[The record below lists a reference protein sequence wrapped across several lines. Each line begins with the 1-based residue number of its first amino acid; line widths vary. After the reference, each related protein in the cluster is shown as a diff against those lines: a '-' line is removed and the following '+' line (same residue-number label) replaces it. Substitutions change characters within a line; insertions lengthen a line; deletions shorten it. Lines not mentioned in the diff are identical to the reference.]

1 MNRIEDK
8 ELEQIREQQTKLA
21 QIKQDLGTLE
31 VRKHEVMQVFLSVNK
46 EVEETKSE
54 LESKYGRVNINLDD
68 GTYSEIEEEV
78 VEWWVVL

>member
-54 LESKYGRVNINLDD
+54 LENKYGRVNINLDD
-68 GTYSEIEEEV
+68 GTYSEIEEEA
-78 VEWWVVL
+78 VE

>member
-31 VRKHEVMQVFLSVNK
+31 VRKHEVMQVFLDVNK

-54 LESKYGRVNINLDD
+54 LEKKYGRVNINLDD
-68 GTYSEIEEEV
+68 GTYSEIEDKS
-78 VEWWVVL
+78 VE

>member
-31 VRKHEVMQVFLSVNK
+31 VRKHEVMQVFLNVNK

-78 VEWWVVL
+78 VE

>member
-31 VRKHEVMQVFLSVNK
+31 VRKHEVMEVFLSVNK

-54 LESKYGRVNINLDD
+54 LEKKYGRVNINLDD

-78 VEWWVVL
+78 VE

>member
-31 VRKHEVMQVFLSVNK
+31 VRKHEVMQVFLDVNK

-54 LESKYGRVNINLDD
+54 LEKKYGRVNINLDD
-68 GTYSEIEEEV
+68 GTYSEIEEEEV
-78 VEWWVVL
+78 VE

>member
-1 MNRIEDK
+1 MSRIEDK

-54 LESKYGRVNINLDD
+54 LENKYGRVNINLDD

-78 VEWWVVL
+78 VE

>member
-54 LESKYGRVNINLDD
+54 LEKKYGRVNINLDD
-68 GTYSEIEEEV
+68 GTYSQIEEEV
-78 VEWWVVL
+78 VE

>member
-54 LESKYGRVNINLDD
+54 LEKKYGRVNINLDD

-78 VEWWVVL
+78 VE

>member
-54 LESKYGRVNINLDD
+54 LENKYGRVNINLDD

-78 VEWWVVL
+78 VE

>member
-31 VRKHEVMQVFLSVNK
+31 VRKHEVMQVFLDVNK

-54 LESKYGRVNINLDD
+54 LEKKYGRVNINLDD
-68 GTYSEIEEEV
+68 GTYSEIEDESV
-78 VEWWVVL
+78 K

>member
-31 VRKHEVMQVFLSVNK
+31 VRKHEVMQVFLNVNK

-54 LESKYGRVNINLDD
+54 LENKYGRVNINLDD
-68 GTYSEIEEEV
+68 GTYSEVEEEV
-78 VEWWVVL
+78 VD

>member
-31 VRKHEVMQVFLSVNK
+31 VRKHEVMQVFLDVNK

-54 LESKYGRVNINLDD
+54 LEKKYGRVNINLDD
-68 GTYSEIEEEV
+68 GTYSEIEEKV
-78 VEWWVVL
+78 VE

>member
-31 VRKHEVMQVFLSVNK
+31 VRKHEVMQVFLDVNK

-78 VEWWVVL
+78 VE

>member
-31 VRKHEVMQVFLSVNK
+31 VRKHEVMQVFLDVNK
-46 EVEETKSE
+46 EVEETKTE
-54 LESKYGRVNINLDD
+54 LEKKYGRVNINLDD
-68 GTYSEIEEEV
+68 GTYSEIEEKV
-78 VEWWVVL
+78 VE

>member
-31 VRKHEVMQVFLSVNK
+31 VRKHEIMEVFLSVNK

-54 LESKYGRVNINLDD
+54 LEKKYGRVNINLDD

-78 VEWWVVL
+78 VE

>member
-8 ELEQIREQQTKLA
+8 ELEKIREQQTNLA

-31 VRKHEVMQVFLSVNK
+31 IRKHEVMQVFLIVSK

-54 LESKYGRVNINLDD
+54 LENKYGRVNINLDD

-78 VEWWVVL
+78 VE

>member
-31 VRKHEVMQVFLSVNK
+31 VRKHEVMQVFLNVNK

-54 LESKYGRVNINLDD
+54 LENKYGRVNINLDD

-78 VEWWVVL
+78 VE

>member
-31 VRKHEVMQVFLSVNK
+31 VRKHEVMQVFLDVNK

-54 LESKYGRVNINLDD
+54 LEKKYGRVNINLDD
-68 GTYSEIEEEV
+68 GTYSKIEEEV
-78 VEWWVVL
+78 VE

>member
-68 GTYSEIEEEV
+68 GTYSGIEDEV
-78 VEWWVVL
+78 VE

>member
-31 VRKHEVMQVFLSVNK
+31 VRKHEVMEVFLSVNK

-54 LESKYGRVNINLDD
+54 LEKKYGRVNINLDD
-68 GTYSEIEEEV
+68 GTYSKIEEEV
-78 VEWWVVL
+78 VE

>member
-31 VRKHEVMQVFLSVNK
+31 VRKHEVMQVFLDVNK
-46 EVEETKSE
+46 EVEETKTE
-54 LESKYGRVNINLDD
+54 LEKKYGRVNINLDD

-78 VEWWVVL
+78 VE

>member
-31 VRKHEVMQVFLSVNK
+31 VRKHEVMQVFLDVNK
-46 EVEETKSE
+46 EVEETKTE
-54 LESKYGRVNINLDD
+54 LEKKYGRVNINLDD
-68 GTYSEIEEEV
+68 GTYSEIEDESV
-78 VEWWVVL
+78 K

>member
-68 GTYSEIEEEV
+68 GTYSEIEEEI
-78 VEWWVVL
+78 VE

>member
-78 VEWWVVL
+78 VE

>member
-31 VRKHEVMQVFLSVNK
+31 VRKHEVMQVFLDVNK

-54 LESKYGRVNINLDD
+54 LEKKYGRVNINLDD

-78 VEWWVVL
+78 VE